1 MSRIGKLPIEVPNGT
16 TVSVE
21 GQTIKAKGS
30 KGELSLVLSELITPK
45 LENNELTV
53 SPREDLVQAA
63 NDRIEAEKAR
73 GRRLPTF
80 AEALDSKA
88 RTQWGTARARA
99 ANMVEGV
106 SNGYSKTLELVG
118 VGYRA
123 QMQGT
128 DLKLALGFSHDVI
141 FKAPDGIKLEA
152 PKPTEII
159 VSGAD
164 KQSVGQVAAELR
176 EFRPPEPYKGKGV
189 RYADEHI
196 VRKEGKKK

>member
-123 QMQGT
+123 QMQGA

-159 VSGAD
+159 VWHN
-164 KQSVGQVAAELR
+164 
-176 EFRPPEPYKGKGV
+176 Y
-189 RYADEHI
+189 
-196 VRKEGKKK
+196 